1 MFTIGEACA
10 AVGRT
15 DTHTPYTEY
24 PLDFFFLQA
33 SSSSAETAFCFDG
46 YYNASVPGDCIIAN
60 VTNTV
65 FDINVRSYNA
75 DIHSSFI
82 SNVTTIV
89 SNLTCYVEARMIIS
103 TPEDVS
109 VALYDVKKSF
119 WVF

>member
-1 MFTIGEACA
+1 MQLLEGQI
-10 AVGRT
+10 
-15 DTHTPYTEY
+15 HTPYTEY
-24 PLDFFFLQA
+24 PLFFFLQA

-60 VTNTV
+60 VTDV
-65 FDINVRSYNA
+65 AFDVNVRGYKA

-103 TPEDVS
+103 TPEVVS
-109 VALYDVKKSF
+109 VALYDVQKRF
-119 WVF
+119 F